1 MNIQE
6 LKETWL
12 RRIKTLNEEIG
23 KEEPGTEKMI
33 RLIAKRSV
41 YQYELG
47 TLDQLEATHQSEIHD
62 LERKAW
68 ECSVEMMEQSDLA
81 YSKEV
86 GSASILT
93 AYKRNGEGHAWKNAS
108 RKLRKAFGFP
118 KSETPE
124 KFGTITTK
132 SEIKEAIKGL
142 DEMIETPERFKK

>member
-41 YQYELG
+41 YQYELV

-68 ECSVEMMEQSDLA
+68 ECSENLILGHIAKELKDEIEIGRQVNLA
-81 YSKEV
+81 KTIMKSLR
-86 GSASILT
+86 I
-93 AYKRNGEGHAWKNAS
+93 GE
-108 RKLRKAFGFP
+108 AFGFP
-118 KSETPE
+118 KSETP
-124 KFGTITTK
+124 
-132 SEIKEAIKGL
+132 
-142 DEMIETPERFKK
+142 DRFKK